1 MNPNDPNVVLLEEVA
16 ERLGADL
23 RERLV
28 FIGGAV
34 AGLMITDP
42 AMPAIR
48 ATEDVDLVTQVAA
61 LQDFYAVER
70 QLLSRGFVHDMSADA
85 PICRW
90 RVGEVA
96 VDVMPTDE
104 AILGFSNRWYSS
116 AVETAQRVA
125 LPGGVEIR
133 LIYPPLFVA
142 TKLEAFAGRGNN
154 DFLFSHDLGDLI
166 AVVDG
171 RESLVA
177 ECQSSDVQL
186 RIYLRDRFAALL
198 KNAAFRQALPGHLP
212 PDKAS
217 QARAANVEDK
227 LHALANLDNT

>member
-1 MNPNDPNVVLLEEVA
+1 MNPNDPNVVLLEVVA

-23 RERLV
+23 RDKLV

-48 ATEDVDLVTQVAA
+48 PTEDVDLVTHVAA
-61 LQDFYAVER
+61 LQDFHAIEGE
-70 QLLSRGFVHDMSADA
+70 LASRGFVHDMLPGA

-90 RVGEVA
+90 RVDEVA

-104 AILGFSNRWYSS
+104 TILGFSNRWYPF
-116 AVETAQRVA
+116 AVETARYIA
-125 LPGGVEIR
+125 LPSTVEIR
-133 LIYPPLFVA
+133 LILPPVFVA

-177 ECQSSDVQL
+177 ECQAGEKRL
-186 RIYLRDRFAALL
+186 KAYLHDRFTALL
-198 KNAAFRQALPGHLP
+198 KSSAFMQALPGHLS
-212 PDKAS
+212 PDEAS
-217 QARAANVEDK
+217 QARLSDLEDK
-227 LHALANLDNT
+227 LRALSNLE

>member
-1 MNPNDPNVVLLEEVA
+1 MNPNDPNVVLLEVVA
-16 ERLGADL
+16 ERLGAEL
-23 RERLV
+23 RDKLV

-34 AGLMITDP
+34 VGLLITDP

-48 ATEDVDLVTQVAA
+48 PTEDVDLVTHVAA
-61 LQDFYAVER
+61 LRDFHAIER
-70 QLLSRGFVHDMSADA
+70 ELTARGFVHDMRSDA

-104 AILGFSNRWYSS
+104 TILGFSNRWYPF
-116 AVETAQRVA
+116 AVETAQYIA
-125 LPGGVEIR
+125 LPSAVEIR
-133 LIYPPLFVA
+133 LVLPPVFVA

-166 AVVDG
+166 AIVDG

-177 ECQSSDVQL
+177 ECQASDARL
-186 RIYLRDRFAALL
+186 KTYLLDRFTALL
-198 KNAAFRQALPGHLP
+198 KNTAFMQALPGHLS
-212 PDKAS
+212 PDEAS
-217 QARAANVEDK
+217 QNRLSDLEDK
-227 LHALANLDNT
+227 LHALANLE

>member
-1 MNPNDPNVVLLEEVA
+1 MNPNDPNVVLLEVVA

-23 RERLV
+23 RDKLV

-34 AGLMITDP
+34 VGLLITDP

-48 ATEDVDLVTQVAA
+48 PTEDVDLVTHVVV
-61 LQDFYAVER
+61 LQDFHAIEGE
-70 QLLSRGFVHDMSADA
+70 LIARGFVHDTRPRA

-90 RVGEVA
+90 RVGEVV

-104 AILGFSNRWYSS
+104 AILGFSNRWYPHAVATAGYIALPS
-116 AVETAQRVA
+116 AVK
-125 LPGGVEIR
+125 IR
-133 LIYPPLFVA
+133 LVLPPVFVA

-166 AVVDG
+166 AIVDG
-171 RESLVA
+171 RESLID
-177 ECQSSDVQL
+177 ECRTSDGRL
-186 RIYLRDRFAALL
+186 KSYLRDWFARLL
-198 KNAAFRQALPGHLP
+198 NNPAFIQALPGHLP

-217 QARAANVEDK
+217 QDRLFDLENK
-227 LHALANLDNT
+227 FHAIANLG

>member
-1 MNPNDPNVVLLEEVA
+1 MNPNDSNVILLEVVA

-23 RERLV
+23 RDKLV

-34 AGLMITDP
+34 AGLLITDP

-48 ATEDVDLVTQVAA
+48 PTEDVDLVTHVAA
-61 LQDFYAVER
+61 LQDFHEVER
-70 QLLSRGFVHDMSADA
+70 ELADRGFVHDMRQGA

-104 AILGFSNRWYSS
+104 TILGFSNCWYPF
-116 AVETAQRVA
+116 AVETARYIV
-125 LPGGVEIR
+125 LPSTAEIR
-133 LIYPPLFVA
+133 LILPPVFVA

-166 AVVDG
+166 AIVDG

-177 ECQSSDVQL
+177 ECQASDERL
-186 RIYLRDRFAALL
+186 KIYLRDRFAVLL
-198 KNAAFRQALPGHLP
+198 KNAAFMQALSGHLP
-212 PDKAS
+212 PDAAS
-217 QARAANVEDK
+217 QARLSDLEDK
-227 LHALANLDNT
+227 LHAIANLA